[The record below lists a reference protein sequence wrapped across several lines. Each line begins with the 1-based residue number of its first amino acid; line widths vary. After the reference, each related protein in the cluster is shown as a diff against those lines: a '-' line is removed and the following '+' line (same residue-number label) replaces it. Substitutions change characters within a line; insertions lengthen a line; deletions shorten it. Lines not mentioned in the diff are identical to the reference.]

1 MNSFY
6 GSCLEQLITKRARMN
21 VLVAR
26 GNCFC
31 CCYFVVVV
39 VVVVVVIVVVF
50 FSGLGQIWN
59 KLEILTFF
67 RKLREKTIKVLQLR
81 EAEKISGSIYKSRN
95 S

>member
-6 GSCLEQLITKRARMN
+6 GSCLEQLITKRARIN

-39 VVVVVVIVVVF
+39 VVVVVVIVF
-50 FSGLGQIWN
+50 
-59 KLEILTFF
+59 FF
-67 RKLREKTIKVLQLR
+67 RVGANLEQTGNSDFFQKT
-81 EAEKISGSIYKSRN
+81 
-95 S
+95 

>member
-6 GSCLEQLITKRARMN
+6 GLCLEQLITKRARMN

-39 VVVVVVIVVVF
+39 VVIVVF
-50 FSGLGQIWN
+50 FRVGAN
-59 KLEILTFF
+59 LEQTGNSDFF
-67 RKLREKTIKVLQLR
+67 QKT
-81 EAEKISGSIYKSRN
+81 
-95 S
+95 

>member
-39 VVVVVVIVVVF
+39 VVVVVVVIVVF
-50 FSGLGQIWN
+50 FFQGWGKSGTNW
-59 KLEILTFF
+59 KF
-67 RKLREKTIKVLQLR
+67 
-81 EAEKISGSIYKSRN
+81 
-95 S
+95 